1 MIGLYGFL
9 FAMWILILIG
19 GGIIVLI
26 LGPISI
32 SGYGD
37 LDWLIS
43 SAIKAVMAISLVV
56 IWIFIL
62 LKIKNL
68 IFRKKITS

>member
-1 MIGLYGFL
+1 MIALYGFL

-19 GGIIVLI
+19 GGIVVTI

-32 SGYGD
+32 TGYGD
-37 LDWLIS
+37 LNWIIS
-43 SAIKAVMAISLVV
+43 SVIKAVISISLVI

-62 LKIKNL
+62 MKIKNL
-68 IFRKKITS
+68 IFRKEIGS

>member
-1 MIGLYGFL
+1 MITLFGFL

-19 GGIIVLI
+19 GGIVVTI

-32 SGYGD
+32 TGYGD
-37 LDWLIS
+37 LNWIIS
-43 SAIKAVMAISLVV
+43 SGIKATIAISLVI

-62 LKIKNL
+62 LKMKNL
-68 IFRKKITS
+68 IFRKAIKY

>member
-9 FAMWILILIG
+9 FTMWILILLG
-19 GGIIVLI
+19 GGIIVSI

-32 SGYGD
+32 TGFGD
-37 LDWLIS
+37 LNWIIS
-43 SAIKAVMAISLVV
+43 STIKGVIAVSLVI

-62 LKIKNL
+62 LKIKNW
-68 IFRKKITS
+68 IFRKEIKY

>member
-1 MIGLYGFL
+1 MIGLFGFL

-19 GGIIVLI
+19 GGIVVTI

-32 SGYGD
+32 TGFGD
-37 LDWLIS
+37 LDWIIS
-43 SAIKAVMAISLVV
+43 STTKAIIAISLVV

-62 LKIKNL
+62 LKIKNW
-68 IFRKKITS
+68 IFKKEINF

>member
-9 FAMWILILIG
+9 FAMWILILAG
-19 GGIIVLI
+19 GGIIVTI

-32 SGYGD
+32 SGFGE
-37 LDWLIS
+37 LNWIIAS
-43 SAIKAVMAISLVV
+43 TIKGVIAVSLVI

-62 LKIKNL
+62 LKIKNW
-68 IFRKKITS
+68 IFRKEIKS

>member
-1 MIGLYGFL
+1 MIGLFGFL
-9 FAMWILILIG
+9 FAMWVLILIG
-19 GGIIVLI
+19 GGILVMV

-32 SGYGD
+32 TGFGD
-37 LDWLIS
+37 FDWLIS
-43 SAIKAVMAISLVV
+43 SAVKAVFAISLVI

-68 IFRKKITS
+68 IFRKKVMS